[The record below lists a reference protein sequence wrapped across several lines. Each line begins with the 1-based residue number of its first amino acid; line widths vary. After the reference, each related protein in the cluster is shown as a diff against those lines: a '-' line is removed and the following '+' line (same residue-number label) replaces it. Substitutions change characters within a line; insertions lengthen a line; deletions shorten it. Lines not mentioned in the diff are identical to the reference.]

1 PTSAKIYSK
10 RAEWSAVGARR
21 GQEIAARNLGDRCA
35 PRARGATAVAGSLL
49 NDPTR
54 NPIAGVAGGG
64 GDRVGLLRVN
74 HDRGA
79 AVLEQRIRFALLER
93 DGLVHERQ

>member
-1 PTSAKIYSK
+1 MERRQRSA
-10 RAEWSAVGARR
+10 RARNC
-21 GQEIAARNLGDRCA
+21 GQELGR
-35 PRARGATAVAGSLL
+35 PVRATSEGGNAIAGSLL

-54 NPIAGVAGGG
+54 NLIAGVAG
-64 GDRVGLLRVN
+64 RVSDVVVLLRVN